1 LADGQVEEK
10 FGMRV
15 SRYLGRVA
23 SVTAAAVLAGTSFAS
38 AADLGGSYKDPV
50 YAPPVVESD
59 IWTGFYVGGQGGIG
73 AGKASGRTGIE
84 ILEGDPEEWTLLGNR
99 FSDSTNLAG
108 GVAGIYG
115 GYNWQ
120 IGQTVL
126 GIEGDYT
133 WSDVEGTTYCVGG
146 GARCKVDLDWTAS
159 LVARAGYAVG
169 RGLWYVKG
177 GAAWGRVATQVD
189 SNTLVGLALA
199 GDFDAVGRAKRSKT
213 SLGWTVGM
221 GYEHAFTKNFIVR
234 VDYSYMDFGS
244 ETYKFSGESL
254 VGDEY
259 VGARG
264 RSNIDTTVNQIK
276 VGAAI
281 KF

>member
-1 LADGQVEEK
+1 
-10 FGMRV
+10 MRV

-23 SVTAAAVLAGTSFAS
+23 SVTAAAVLAGTSLAS

-50 YAPPVVESD
+50 YAPPVVQSD

-73 AGKASGRTGIE
+73 AGKASGTTGIE
-84 ILEGDPEEWTLLGNR
+84 RLGPGPDDEWELIGGR
-99 FSDSTNLAG
+99 FRDSTNLAG

-120 IGQTVL
+120 MGQTVL

-133 WSDVEGTTYCVGG
+133 WSDVEGTTYCAAGQ
-146 GARCKVDLDWTAS
+146 ARCKVDLDWTAS

-177 GAAWGRVATQVD
+177 GAAWGRVAAEVD
-189 SNTLVGLALA
+189 GSPQAPF
-199 GDFDAVGRAKRSKT
+199 GDPDDWVRGKRSKT
-213 SLGWTVGM
+213 KLGWTVGM

-244 ETYKFSGESL
+244 SRFN
-254 VGDEY
+254 VGDFDFGNDVLY
-259 VGARG
+259 RG
-264 RSNIDTTVNQIK
+264 RGSVDTTVNQIK

>member
-10 FGMRV
+10 FGMRL

-50 YAPPVVESD
+50 YAPPVVQSD

-73 AGKASGRTGIE
+73 AGKASGRTG
-84 ILEGDPEEWTLLGNR
+84 LEVYDGTNWDLLFAER

-133 WSDVEGTTYCVGG
+133 WSDVEGTTYCAGG
-146 GARCKVDLDWTAS
+146 FARCKVDLDWTAS

-169 RGLWYVKG
+169 QSLWYVKG
-177 GAAWGRVATQVD
+177 GAVWGRVATQADTTPFLGPVD
-189 SNTLVGLALA
+189 A
-199 GDFDAVGRAKRSKT
+199 GRATRSKT

-221 GYEHAFTKNFIVR
+221 GYEYAFTRNFLVR

-244 ETYKFSGESL
+244 ETYKFSGANL
-254 VGDEY
+254 VDDEDF
-259 VGARG
+259 RG

-276 VGAAI
+276 VGAAF

>member
-1 LADGQVEEK
+1 
-10 FGMRV
+10 
-15 SRYLGRVA
+15 
-23 SVTAAAVLAGTSFAS
+23 VTAAAVLAGTSFAS

-50 YAPPVVESD
+50 YAPPVVQSD

-73 AGKASGRTGIE
+73 AGKSSGKSR
-84 ILEGDPEEWTLLGNR
+84 LQSRDPGDPWENVPNGAFN
-99 FSDSTNLAG
+99 DSTNLAG
-108 GVAGIYG
+108 GVAGVYG

-126 GIEGDYT
+126 GIEGDWT
-133 WSDVEGTTYCVGG
+133 WSDVEGTTYCGG
-146 GARCKVDLDWTAS
+146 AIARCKVDLDWTAS

-169 RGLWYVKG
+169 QSLWYVKG
-177 GAAWGRVATQVD
+177 GAVWGRVATQADTTPFLGPVD
-189 SNTLVGLALA
+189 A
-199 GDFDAVGRAKRSKT
+199 GRATRSKT

-221 GYEHAFTKNFIVR
+221 GYEYAFTRNFLVR

-244 ETYKFSGESL
+244 ETYKFSGANL
-254 VGDEY
+254 VDDEDF
-259 VGARG
+259 RG

-276 VGAAI
+276 VGAAF